1 MRGILENSLAGKLST
16 FQTPK
21 ENLFSVEDGPGFTS
35 RPDIIRRIWIVKK
48 KKERFLINMGASI
61 MDDMII
67 FKVLLI
73 FVGKITTIERA
84 DKNLLDEPLG

>member
-1 MRGILENSLAGKLST
+1 MRGILEKSLAGKLST

-21 ENLFSVEDGPGFTS
+21 ENLFCVADGPGFIS